1 MLDLVATYQRAAD
14 KMAPPQ
20 VTGSGKIATVP

>member
-14 KMAPPQ
+14 KMAPPR
-20 VTGSGKIATVP
+20 TGSGKIATVP